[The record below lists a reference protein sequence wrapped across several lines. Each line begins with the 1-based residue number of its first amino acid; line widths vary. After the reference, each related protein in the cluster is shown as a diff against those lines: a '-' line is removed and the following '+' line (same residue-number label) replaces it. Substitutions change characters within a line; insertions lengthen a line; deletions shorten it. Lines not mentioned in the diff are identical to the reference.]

1 MPPSENQ
8 LEALAL
14 MAERLDALE
23 AELSACRAQ
32 ASKTGAEAELQAMR
46 KSLSWRVTA
55 PLRSLS
61 RVLRK
66 IARSL

>member
-1 MPPSENQ
+1 MPPSENR

-32 ASKTGAEAELQAMR
+32 ASETGAEAELQAMR
-46 KSLSWRVTA
+46 TSLSWRVTA

-61 RVLRK
+61 RVLIK